1 MATVSLRTPVI
12 SPATKP
18 DAIRRLSSAKNL
30 NGSLQV
36 RDIIN
41 SPPKHHVQ
49 KSVFQLAVKSMKM
62 SKPAF
67 SPNCSI
73 FQTNYMPALKFNTKI
88 VRSSNIEKQEMQ
100 PALVVGVSVFILKDN
115 KILFGRRRSLSVGA
129 NSYLL
134 PGGHLELGE
143 SYEECATREVKEE
156 TGLDIKDIEWLTKTN
171 KFYYD
176 ETHLEVTYVRAYL
189 SDPDQT
195 PQNVEPDKC
204 EGWYWYDLNNLPE
217 PMFGPLREMLQG
229 GFSPFPNSS

>member
-36 RDIIN
+36 RDIIS
-41 SPPKHHVQ
+41 SPSHNVQ

-67 SPNCSI
+67 SPNSSI
-73 FQTNYMPALKFNTKI
+73 FQTRYTPTLKFNVKI
-88 VRSSNIEKQEMQ
+88 VRASNIKKQEMQ
-100 PALVVGVSVFILKDN
+100 PALEIGVSVFILKDN
-115 KILFGRRRSLSVGA
+115 KILFGRRRSLSVAA
-129 NSYLL
+129 NLYGL
-134 PGGHLELGE
+134 PGGHLEFGE

-156 TGLDIKDIEWLTKTN
+156 TGLDIKNIEWLTKTN
-171 KFYYD
+171 KFYHD
-176 ETHLEVTYVRAYL
+176 ETHLEVIYMRAYL

-204 EGWYWYDLNNLPE
+204 EGWEWYDLNNLPE
-217 PMFGPLREMLQG
+217 PMFGPLREMLQV
-229 GFSPFPNSS
+229 GFNPFPISF